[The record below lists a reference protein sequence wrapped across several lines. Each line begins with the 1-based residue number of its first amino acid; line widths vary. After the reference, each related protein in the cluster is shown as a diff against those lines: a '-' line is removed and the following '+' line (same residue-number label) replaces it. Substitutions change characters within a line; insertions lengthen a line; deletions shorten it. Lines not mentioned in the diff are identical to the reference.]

1 MGFLSRL
8 LGIGPK
14 ADFQDLI
21 QNQKAQI
28 IDVRTSGEFKRGSLK
43 GSRNIPLSNFQNAHT
58 KIKKNKVVILCC
70 ASGSRSASATRML
83 KSKGFDAHNGGSW
96 NSLRKYV

>member
-21 QNQKAQI
+21 KNQKAQI
-28 IDVRTSGEFKRGSLK
+28 IDVRTSGEFKRGNVK
-43 GSRNIPLSNFQNAHT
+43 GSKNIPLSAFPNAHT
-58 KIKKNKVVILCC
+58 KIKKDKAVILCC
-70 ASGSRSASATRML
+70 ASGARSSSATRML
-83 KSKGFDAHNGGSW
+83 KSKGFEAYNGGSW
-96 NSLRKYV
+96 NSLNKFV